1 NVTGVQTCALPIL
14 DTPMS
19 RKVTMMIQTQNDAV
33 TEELEGNR
41 LYIERF
47 CNTDTLTISSTID
60 TPEEAMS
67 AVITGAEL
75 FLPLA
80 GLIDVEK
87 EIARLE
93 KELEKWE
100 KEVNLVQKK
109 LSNEG
114 FVAKA
119 PEKVVEAERQKEKDY
134 VEKREMVEKR
144 LAELKK

>member
-1 NVTGVQTCALPIL
+1 TTLFRSMI
-14 DTPMS
+14 
-19 RKVTMMIQTQNDAV
+19 IQTQNDAV
-33 TEELEGNR
+33 TEELENNR
-41 LYIERF
+41 LYLERF
-47 CNTDTLTISSTID
+47 CNTDTLTIGSTID

-67 AVITGAEL
+67 AVITGPEL

-109 LSNEG
+109 LSNACL
-114 FVAKA
+114 VAKA
-119 PEKVVEAERQKEKDY
+119 TEKGVEAERQKDKDY
-134 VEKREMVEKR
+134 EEKREKVEKR
-144 LAELKK
+144 